1 MEKKFDYI
9 SEAKKVFDKEIEA
22 LEKTRDAL
30 GKDFETI
37 LNLILDCEGKLILT
51 GMGKPGHIATKMS
64 ATFASLGI
72 PSFFMHPGE
81 AMHGDLGMVEKK
93 DVVMLMSYSGESE
106 EVTRLM
112 PVLKEIGCKTIAI
125 TGKPQSTLAQECQ
138 YHFFFPEF
146 EEACYLHL
154 APTSSTTTLLVL
166 GDALAVVASR
176 AINYTR
182 DDFAQD
188 LESTLGAN
196 YSQKKIVRHGK
207 KIRLDLWDTAGQEK
221 YRAIGRHFYKDSYIV
236 CLVYDITNKESFER
250 IKTVWYPELK
260 EHGEKTKILALVGN
274 KIDKYLD
281 EQVNEDDVKKYAEEI
296 NAINKRT
303 SAMEGTNIED
313 LFNSLVDKYLKE
325 IAGMIIEEE
334 KIKIKKDD
342 LKNDKQK
349 KKGCC

>member
-1 MEKKFDYI
+1 MDKKYDYI

-22 LEKTRDAL
+22 LQKTRDAL
-30 GKDFETI
+30 GEDFETI

-72 PSFFMHPGE
+72 PSFYMHPGE

-112 PVLKEIGCKTIAI
+112 PVLKEIGCTTIAI
-125 TGKPQSTLAQECQ
+125 TGKSQSTLAQECQ

-166 GDALAVVASR
+166 GDALAVIASR

-182 DDFAQD
+182 DDFGLHHPAGALGKKLLVKVKNLMYSGD
-188 LESTLGAN
+188 EDAVVSEGSTLHQAIVEMSKKGLSMVTIVDTEDNIKGIITDGDLRRMLDKNVDVYNAIVDDLMTKN
-196 YSQKKIVRHGK
+196 PTTVDYREMAVNALQTMSDKKITCMPVV
-207 KIRLDLWDTAGQEK
+207 DEE
-221 YRAIGRHFYKDSYIV
+221 
-236 CLVYDITNKESFER
+236 NK
-250 IKTVWYPELK
+250 
-260 EHGEKTKILALVGN
+260 LVGTILMQDIF
-274 KIDKYLD
+274 K
-281 EQVNEDDVKKYAEEI
+281 
-296 NAINKRT
+296 
-303 SAMEGTNIED
+303 
-313 LFNSLVDKYLKE
+313 
-325 IAGMIIEEE
+325 AGIVR
-334 KIKIKKDD
+334 
-342 LKNDKQK
+342 
-349 KKGCC
+349 

>member
-1 MEKKFDYI
+1 MDKKFDYI

-30 GKDFETI
+30 GEDFETI

-112 PVLKEIGCKTIAI
+112 PVLKEIGCTTIAI

-166 GDALAVVASR
+166 GDALAVIASR

-182 DDFAQD
+182 DDFGLHHPAGALGKKLLVKVKNLMYSGD
-188 LESTLGAN
+188 EDAVVLEGSTLHQAIVEMSKKGLSMVTIVDAEN
-196 YSQKKIVRHGK
+196 NIKGIITDGDLRRMLDKNVDVYNAIVDDLMTKDPTTVDYREMAVNALQTMSDKKITCMPVV
-207 KIRLDLWDTAGQEK
+207 DEE
-221 YRAIGRHFYKDSYIV
+221 
-236 CLVYDITNKESFER
+236 NK
-250 IKTVWYPELK
+250 
-260 EHGEKTKILALVGN
+260 LVGTILMQDIF
-274 KIDKYLD
+274 K
-281 EQVNEDDVKKYAEEI
+281 
-296 NAINKRT
+296 
-303 SAMEGTNIED
+303 
-313 LFNSLVDKYLKE
+313 
-325 IAGMIIEEE
+325 AGIVR
-334 KIKIKKDD
+334 
-342 LKNDKQK
+342 
-349 KKGCC
+349 